1 MNDEWLAIR
10 LDRLNSIV
18 QVVITV
24 LLNTSLAAESTC
36 LALLSGS
43 ALFELFIHLGR
54 GFFSFFLSLYYIH
67 IYCARK
73 YTYIKHICF
82 STVISFFFSWRVWHI
97 CTGAT
102 IVIGRY
108 WQQVSLEFTILLLL
122 EVMMVVVYVI
132 STRRRHCHTAMRSC
146 AIYILSL
153 VRSLTFYL
161 LLNES
166 SLNIRTDRVH
176 MCKLGKILVRNK

>member
-1 MNDEWLAIR
+1 MRACRNSLVVLQQVEARGKKQSEQMNDEWLAIR

-73 YTYIKHICF
+73 YTYINHICF
-82 STVISFFFSWRVWHI
+82 STVISFFFS
-97 CTGAT
+97 
-102 IVIGRY
+102 
-108 WQQVSLEFTILLLL
+108 
-122 EVMMVVVYVI
+122 
-132 STRRRHCHTAMRSC
+132 
-146 AIYILSL
+146 
-153 VRSLTFYL
+153 
-161 LLNES
+161 
-166 SLNIRTDRVH
+166 
-176 MCKLGKILVRNK
+176 